1 MIKREILISM
11 GMGWPVSFDKSALS
25 VTVQVKPVQQ
35 YFRMVLFVVCA
46 ILTLESVDEM
56 LWCYHSN
63 VIS

>member
-1 MIKREILISM
+1 M

-35 YFRMVLFVVCA
+35 YFPMVLFVVCA
-46 ILTLESVDEM
+46 ILTLESVDEI

>member
-1 MIKREILISM
+1 M